1 MTFVVVFNGKY
12 IEKEELEVKM
22 ADSTDFR
29 HRKLYRS
36 QENRMIG
43 GVCGGMA
50 EYFNIDPNLMRI
62 LWVILAFLGGS
73 GVIVYLAA
81 LIIVPNN
88 PDQTIPE
95 NRDLVIKD
103 KTLFWGSLLI
113 VVGVFLIFRQIGII
127 HSFRLWN
134 LPWQSIWAVILIA
147 IGAALLFNRSKE
159 SDEGAEK
166 VEPDKKLYRS
176 RKERMV
182 AGVCGGLA
190 EYFDLD
196 VSVIR
201 ILWVIGTL
209 MSAGIGVLI
218 YLIMLIVFPEKP
230 MEVDGNV

>member
-1 MTFVVVFNGKY
+1 
-12 IEKEELEVKM
+12 M
-22 ADSTDFR
+22 AESTDFR

-88 PDQTIPE
+88 PDQTVPE

-113 VVGVFLIFRQIGII
+113 VVGIFLIFRQIGIF

-134 LPWQSIWAVILIA
+134 LPWQSIWAIILIA
-147 IGAALLFNRSKE
+147 IGAVLLFNRSREKE
-159 SDEGAEK
+159 EGEDKAGAE
-166 VEPDKKLYRS
+166 KKLYRS

-209 MSAGIGVLI
+209 MSAGIGVLV
-218 YLIMLIVFPEKP
+218 YLIMLIVFPENP
-230 MEVDGNV
+230 VEADENV

>member
-1 MTFVVVFNGKY
+1 
-12 IEKEELEVKM
+12 M

-113 VVGVFLIFRQIGII
+113 VVGVFLIFRQNNI
-127 HSFRLWN
+127 L
-134 LPWQSIWAVILIA
+134 SI
-147 IGAALLFNRSKE
+147 
-159 SDEGAEK
+159 
-166 VEPDKKLYRS
+166 
-176 RKERMV
+176 
-182 AGVCGGLA
+182 
-190 EYFDLD
+190 
-196 VSVIR
+196 
-201 ILWVIGTL
+201 
-209 MSAGIGVLI
+209 
-218 YLIMLIVFPEKP
+218 
-230 MEVDGNV
+230 